1 MPKNLPRLFALFAF
15 FFIALLPA
23 AAKDAATPEQNDVW
37 RRIEAAPKRGLLYE
51 VKRGKNIAYVFG
63 TIHVGKPE
71 FYPLNMPVTRAL
83 MAAKFLAVE
92 ADISNQAA
100 VAKDVAELA
109 VYPGSSKPEWRIPP
123 ALAQKLI
130 PVLQKYGIPKE
141 QAMMMRPWMLALT
154 LSVFDAMQAGYDPRL
169 AVDSYLLGFAQSQKK
184 SIVEVEGLRKQF
196 AIFTDMTTEQQN
208 AFLEKTVEGLNG
220 GEGREEIVMLVDAW
234 AKADVSGLEKEWH
247 RSQQLLTEADRFLFD
262 KLFGERNLHMA
273 SRVEE
278 YLRSGDTYFVAVGA
292 LHLVG
297 EKNVIELLKQRG
309 YQVKEL

>member
-1 MPKNLPRLFALFAF
+1 MPKNLPRLFVLFAF
-15 FFIALLPA
+15 FFIPLLPA
-23 AAKDAATPEQNDVW
+23 AAKDAAAPQQDVW
-37 RRIEAAPKRGLLYE
+37 KRIEAAPKRGLLYE
-51 VKRGKNIAYVFG
+51 VKRGNYIAYVFG
-63 TIHVGKPE
+63 TIHVGKAE

-92 ADISNQAA
+92 ADISDQAA
-100 VAKDVAELA
+100 VAKDVAELG
-109 VYPGSSKPEWRIPP
+109 VYPASSKPEWRIPP

-169 AVDSYLLGFAQSQKK
+169 AVDSYLLSFAQSQKK

-208 AFLEKTVEGLNG
+208 AFLEKTVEELAG
-220 GEGREEIVMLVDAW
+220 GEGREQIVMLVDAW
-234 AKADVSGLEKEWH
+234 AKADAAGLEKQWH
-247 RSQQLLTEADRFLFD
+247 RSQASLTEADRFLSD
-262 KLFGERNLHMA
+262 KLFSERNLNMA
-273 SRVEE
+273 ARVEE
-278 YLRSGDTYFVAVGA
+278 YIRSGDTYFVAVGA

-309 YQVKEL
+309 YRIKEL